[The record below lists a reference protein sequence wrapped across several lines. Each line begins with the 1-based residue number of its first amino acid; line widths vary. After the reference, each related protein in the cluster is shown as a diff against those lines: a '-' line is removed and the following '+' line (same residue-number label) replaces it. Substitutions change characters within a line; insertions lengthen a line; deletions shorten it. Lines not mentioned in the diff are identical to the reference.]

1 MRRSTSLLS
10 LILLGAGVFLLV
22 LTQLLAWYVEPRA
35 KRTPTDVNSTT
46 VFRGKGSYFDTESVT
61 TVDDK
66 TITITRRVLGDVAAG
81 ERSGNAVWDV
91 STQIDTPKTLP
102 LDDPRRSLQ
111 WTTERWVTD
120 RRTNLPVHCCEE
132 KPEFE
137 GEAYL
142 KFPFDVEKRTYAWW
156 DSTRGGTVPLKFDGV
171 TKINGHE
178 GYRFTG
184 TVKATRTGTRQVP
197 GTLVGRP
204 ESGQVLAEEWYSN
217 TGIELTVE
225 PRTGRIMN
233 ALIAPTK
240 TLRAPGSKKDAVT
253 LLSSKRLEFTEA
265 TRREQVKL
273 ASEDA
278 GRLKLLGETAP
289 LGGGIVGG
297 LLAAAGAVLVIRGR
311 RQPEYSESDENGLSN
326 SSNLSPADV
335 AGTSRLNQH

>member
-22 LTQLLAWYVEPRA
+22 LSQLLVWYVEPRA

-46 VFRGKGSYFDTESVT
+46 VFTGQGSYFDTESVS
-61 TVDDK
+61 TVGDQ
-66 TITITRRVLGDVAAG
+66 TITITRRVLGDVAGG
-81 ERSGNAVWDV
+81 ERSGNAIWDV

-102 LDDPRRSLQ
+102 LADPRKSLQ

-120 RRTNLPVHCCEE
+120 RRTNLPVRCCEE

-142 KFPFDVEKRTYAWW
+142 KFPFDVEKRSYAWW
-156 DSTRGGTVPLKFDGV
+156 DSTLGATVPLKFDGDV
-171 TKINGHE
+171 EIDGHE
-178 GYRFTG
+178 GYRFVG
-184 TVKATRTGTRQVP
+184 TVEATAIGTRQVP
-197 GTLVGRP
+197 GALVRSPGP
-204 ESGQVLAEEWYSN
+204 GQVLAEEWYSN
-217 TGIELTVE
+217 AGIELTVDR
-225 PRTGRIMN
+225 RTGRIMN

-240 TLRAPGSKKDAVT
+240 TLRAPGSQKDAVT

-273 ASEDA
+273 ASEDSS
-278 GRLKLLGETAP
+278 RLKLLGETAP
-289 LGGGIVGG
+289 LGGGIAGG

-311 RQPEYSESDENGLSN
+311 RQPEHSAE
-326 SSNLSPADV
+326 
-335 AGTSRLNQH
+335 